1 MSTRNTQPSEPLR
14 QAVIYVRVS
23 TDKQS
28 KVGDGLRSQERMCR
42 EFARFRNLNVIKVFS
57 DIISGEH
64 ASRPNLDAMIEFLA
78 NRDEQNCAVIIDDVG
93 RLSREFTNHWT
104 LRGRISMAGGHL
116 MSPQIE
122 FSDNPVDQL
131 PEKIQAIMVEQERL
145 VGKQRSFSR
154 QKARTLNGYWTFN
167 PGPGYEYIKSKSHG
181 GKTLIRKEPT
191 ATILAEALNGFA
203 SGRFQTQME
212 MKRFLDAHPQYPKG
226 TTGKVPKQN
235 IRKLL
240 SNILYTGYVE
250 YKPWGVPLTKGH
262 HEPIISHETYQE
274 IQDRLNGRPK
284 FPVRKSI
291 NEDFPLRGFI
301 DCADCEKPLRAAW
314 SRGRLKRYAYY
325 VCQTKN
331 CVSYGKSTPKAKIE
345 SEFEKLLSNARPR
358 PIVIRLTEVMI
369 EKFWAM
375 NIKTFKERQH
385 AAQRTLSALENKISA
400 LVGQIINA
408 PSQSLASVYEAELEK
423 LERKRILKTGQLD
436 TMKAKNTG
444 SKLDFETS
452 YRTVMNFIENPSVL
466 WRCGRIKCQRAA
478 LKFTFAGHLSWCRKT
493 GYRTAELSL
502 PFKLLGRMTGH
513 EFALNQEMV
522 PHR

>member
-1 MSTRNTQPSEPLR
+1 MSTVNTQLSEPLSH
-14 QAVIYVRVS
+14 AVIYVRVS

-42 EFARFRNLNVIKVFS
+42 EFARFKGLEIIKVFS

-78 NRDEQNCAVIIDDVG
+78 NRAGQNCAVIIDDVG
-93 RLSREFTNHWT
+93 RLSREFTNHWA
-104 LRGRISMAGGHL
+104 LRGRISAAGGHL

-226 TTGKVPKQN
+226 SAGKVSKQN

-262 HEPIISHETYQE
+262 HAPIISHETYQK

-325 VCQTKN
+325 VCQTKE

-345 SEFEKLLSNARPR
+345 SEFEKLLSQARPR
-358 PIVIRLTEVMI
+358 PIVIKLAETMI

-385 AAQRTLSALENKISA
+385 AAQRTLSALE
-400 LVGQIINA
+400 G
-408 PSQSLASVYEAELEK
+408 
-423 LERKRILKTGQLD
+423 KT
-436 TMKAKNTG
+436 
-444 SKLDFETS
+444 LDFETS
-452 YRTVMNFIENPSVL
+452 YRTVMNFLENPCVL
-466 WRCGRIKCQRAA
+466 WRSGRIKCQRAA
-478 LKFTFAGHLSWCRKT
+478 LKFTFAGHLRWCRKT

-502 PFKLLGRMTGH
+502 PFKLLGRMAGH

-522 PHR
+522 RVVGLEPTLRKERHFECRASTNSTTPARSELFTSEFYKGNKNCLQE